1 MKEIEDFR
9 LVSSNLLSS
18 LDFGLR
24 MSLQMFSVHHL
35 TVHIKRKLP
44 KYLIK
49 TALLTVF
56 LGRLS

>member
-24 MSLQMFSVHHL
+24 MSLQMFFCAPTHG
-35 TVHIKRKLP
+35 IYQK
-44 KYLIK
+44 K
-49 TALLTVF
+49 TAQISHKNCFVDSIL
-56 LGRLS
+56 R

>member
-24 MSLQMFSVHHL
+24 MSLQMFFCAPPHG
-35 TVHIKRKLP
+35 IYQK
-44 KYLIK
+44 K
-49 TALLTVF
+49 TAQISHKNCFVDSIL
-56 LGRLS
+56 R